1 MAYFDELEID
11 IKQEKP
17 IIAGDV
23 EAARRLLYLIKAA
36 LNGKAMALADK
47 NAVAVCVAVSPE
59 WIALLGW
66 TAEDL
71 NDDPDQ
77 MWHPDD
83 LEMIREIGSNDLA
96 GPYSARMI
104 VKGQDYHSA
113 KWYRLEGL
121 SFMMDDHLFRGWIVE
136 EVA

>member
-1 MAYFDELEID
+1 VSYFDELEID
-11 IKQEKP
+11 VKQEKP

-23 EAARRLLYLIKAA
+23 EAARRLLYLLKAA

-47 NAVAVCVAVSPE
+47 NATAVCVAVSPE
-59 WIALLGW
+59 WVTLLGW
-66 TAEDL
+66 TAADL

-121 SFMMDDHLFRGWIVE
+121 SFAMDDLLFRGWIVE

>member
-1 MAYFDELEID
+1 MSYFDELEVD
-11 IKQEKP
+11 VKQEKP

-23 EAARRLLYLIKAA
+23 EAARRMLYLLKAA

-47 NAVAVCVAVSPE
+47 SASAVCVAVSPE
-59 WIALLGW
+59 WIELLGW

-83 LEMIREIGSNDLA
+83 LEMIREIGENDLA

-104 VKGQDYHSA
+104 IKGQDHHAA

-121 SFMMDDHLFRGWIVE
+121 SFMLDDRLFRGWIVE
-136 EVA
+136 EV